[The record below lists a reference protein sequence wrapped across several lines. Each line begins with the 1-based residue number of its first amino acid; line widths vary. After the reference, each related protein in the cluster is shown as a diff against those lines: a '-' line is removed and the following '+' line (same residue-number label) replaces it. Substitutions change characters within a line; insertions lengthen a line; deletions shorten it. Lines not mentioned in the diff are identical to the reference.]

1 MFFVIDK
8 NNKLLKVTKI
18 TENQHFLELLIND
31 SNKHKKMI
39 EKSYLQRKKHFGS
52 IFEELLTRG
61 YTDRTT

>member
-18 TENQHFLELLIND
+18 TRNRRFLELLINN
-31 SNKHKKMI
+31 SNKYKKVI

-61 YTDRTT
+61 YTDRAT